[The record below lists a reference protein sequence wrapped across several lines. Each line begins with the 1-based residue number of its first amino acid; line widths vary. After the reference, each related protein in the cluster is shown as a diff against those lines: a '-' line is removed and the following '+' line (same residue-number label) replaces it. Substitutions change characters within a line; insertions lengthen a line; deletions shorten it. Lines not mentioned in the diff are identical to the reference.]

1 MAISRQRSGTD
12 WKNNGLNRK
21 LTAIRT
27 SEVIGFRMETMQ
39 SFERGI
45 QRWMQ
50 AGRREMNNWLTI
62 NLLEALGVFFLCG
75 YFGGR
80 LANWIKFP
88 RVTGY
93 IVAGMLLSPSVSGI
107 MPMTLVKGRLSIVTD
122 IALAVIAYSIGGSLK
137 FSRLKKLGKS
147 IVWINVAEALG
158 AFIITFL
165 MMAAPGSLVL
175 NFILPHAS
183 WLQTC
188 LPLALVVGAVSA
200 ATAPAAVLAIVH
212 EYQARGP
219 LTTTLL
225 GVVALDDGM
234 AIILYAFA
242 SSIVGALTSL
252 RETSIIHT
260 MVLDPLLVIAGSI
273 LLGSVFGFFLTTM
286 SAWVKRKGSLLV
298 LVLGSILLCTGIA
311 DRLHVSPL
319 LANMMLGFYVAN
331 RARQCDS
338 LFHAVENIEDTIFAL
353 FFTLAGA
360 HFDLTVMK
368 TAGMLS
374 LLVVASRFAGKFAG
388 VYLGAGFS
396 HAPAMVKKYLG
407 FALLPTAG
415 VTIGLILMAE
425 PLLPPQVAEIMVNA
439 VLGAVIISE
448 LIAPPLV
455 VLALTR
461 AGEAE
466 GNSR

>member
-1 MAISRQRSGTD
+1 
-12 WKNNGLNRK
+12 
-21 LTAIRT
+21 
-27 SEVIGFRMETMQ
+27 
-39 SFERGI
+39 
-45 QRWMQ
+45 
-50 AGRREMNNWLTI
+50 MNNWLTI
-62 NLLEALGVFFLCG
+62 NLLAALGVFFLCG

-80 LANWIKFP
+80 IANRIKFP

-107 MPMTLVKGRLSIVTD
+107 MPLALVKGKLSIVTD

-147 IVWINVAEALG
+147 IVWINVVEALG
-158 AFIITFL
+158 AFVITFL
-165 MMAAPGSLVL
+165 MMAAPGALVL
-175 NFILPHAS
+175 QVILPHAS
-183 WLQTC
+183 WLQVC

-212 EYQARGP
+212 EYRARGP

-252 RETSIIHT
+252 QDVSIIRT
-260 MVLDPLLVIAGSI
+260 MVLEPLLVIAGSV
-273 LLGSVFGFFLTTM
+273 LLGAVFGFFLTIM
-286 SAWVKRKGSLLV
+286 SAWVKRKGSVLV
-298 LVLGSILLCTGIA
+298 LVLGSVLLCAGIA
-311 DRLHVSPL
+311 GRLGFSPL

-338 LFHAVENIEDTIFAL
+338 LFHAVENVEETIFAL

-360 HFDLTVMK
+360 HFDFAVIK
-368 TAGMLS
+368 TAGILS
-374 LLVVASRFAGKFAG
+374 LLIVVSRFAGKFSG
-388 VYLGAGFS
+388 VYLAAGFS
-396 HAPAMVKKYLG
+396 HAPAVVKKYLG

-425 PLLPPQVAEIMVNA
+425 PLMPPQAAEIMVNA

-455 VLALTR
+455 RFALTK
-461 AGEAE
+461 AGEAV
-466 GNSR
+466 

>member
-1 MAISRQRSGTD
+1 
-12 WKNNGLNRK
+12 
-21 LTAIRT
+21 
-27 SEVIGFRMETMQ
+27 
-39 SFERGI
+39 
-45 QRWMQ
+45 
-50 AGRREMNNWLTI
+50 MNNWLTI

-80 LANWIKFP
+80 IANRIKFP

-107 MPMTLVKGRLSIVTD
+107 MPLALVKGKLSIVTD

-147 IVWINVAEALG
+147 IVWINVVEALG
-158 AFIITFL
+158 AFVITFL
-165 MMAAPGSLVL
+165 MMAAPGVLVL
-175 NFILPHAS
+175 QVILPHAS
-183 WLQTC
+183 WLQVI

-212 EYQARGP
+212 EYRARGP

-252 RETSIIHT
+252 QDVSIIRT
-260 MVLDPLLVIAGSI
+260 MVLEPLLVIAGSV
-273 LLGSVFGFFLTTM
+273 LLGAVFGFFLTIM
-286 SAWVKRKGSLLV
+286 SAWVKRKGSVLV
-298 LVLGSILLCTGIA
+298 LVLGSVLLCAGIA
-311 DRLHVSPL
+311 GRLGFSPL

-338 LFHAVENIEDTIFAL
+338 LFHAVENVEETIFAL

-360 HFDLTVMK
+360 HFDFAVIK
-368 TAGMLS
+368 TAGILS
-374 LLVVASRFAGKFAG
+374 LLIVVSRFAGKFSG
-388 VYLGAGFS
+388 VYLAAGFS
-396 HAPAMVKKYLG
+396 HAPAVVKKYLG

-425 PLLPPQVAEIMVNA
+425 PLMPPQAAEIMVNA

-455 VLALTR
+455 RFALTK
-461 AGEAE
+461 AGEAV
-466 GNSR
+466 